1 MALPLH
7 AQVSGGRIPVF
18 INTRGVES
26 NAELQRIVR
35 ANIRTALGRFGRSV
49 RSVFVWID
57 DTNGP
62 RDGSGRRCRMEVAL
76 ASGGAFCVSAEAPHE
91 FAALAKC
98 SLRARS
104 VLCRRLNK
112 RRRAPRYVKRRRDSH
127 IDFPALTGPGNTILS
142 ED

>member
-76 ASGGAFCVSAEAPHE
+76 ASEVRFASARRRRM
-91 FAALAKC
+91 
-98 SLRARS
+98 SLRLWPNAVFGLDRSCAGASTSAGAR
-104 VLCRRLNK
+104 R
-112 RRRAPRYVKRRRDSH
+112 
-127 IDFPALTGPGNTILS
+127 GM
-142 ED
+142 